1 MKNKNF
7 IHKSF
12 SITGIAVGLS
22 LTAFFLPLSQAAS
35 FAKTYS
41 QSFKIS
47 SENPTLTLS
56 NPSGLIKV
64 TSWDKAEIKL
74 FANLDENLEINEK
87 QKGSSVNIDVKCSRI
102 GKANF
107 EINVPVNSNLDIK
120 SLNGLIEISS
130 VSGPISVQTTEGEIT
145 LKNIT
150 SNNVTAKST
159 SGNIFFSGKL
169 FQKGIYNFSSL
180 ENNVSIFLLP
190 DSAFTLL
197 ATASFEKID
206 LGGFQLTDLT
216 HHERRLSGK
225 HSGGGASLNLNSHR
239 GKIVLSRSLLK

>member
-1 MKNKNF
+1 MKNTYSIRKG
-7 IHKSF
+7 F

-22 LTAFFLPLSQAAS
+22 LATLSLPISQAAS
-35 FAKTYS
+35 FTKTYS
-41 QSFKIS
+41 QNFKVS

-56 NPSGLIKV
+56 NPSGLIKI
-64 TSWDKAEIKL
+64 TSWDKTEIKL
-74 FANLDENLEINEK
+74 LANLDENLEITER
-87 QKGSSVNIDVKCSRI
+87 QKGSSVSIDVKCSKI

-107 EINVPVNSNLDIK
+107 EVNVPANSNLDIK
-120 SLNGLIEISS
+120 SLSGFIEISS

-145 LKNIT
+145 LKNIS

-159 SGNIFFSGKL
+159 SGTILFSGKL

-180 ENNVSIFLLP
+180 ENNVSVFLLP

-197 ATASFEKID
+197 ATALSEKID

-216 HHERRLSGK
+216 HHERRLFGK
-225 HSGGGASLNLNSHR
+225 HSGGGASLNLNTHR